1 MSQTRKAPDRSTY
14 ALAIDVGNTL
24 TRFGLFDGEEL
35 TSTWCAT
42 TRPVITVDE
51 AHAMLRE
58 FFLIRGVLASSHE
71 AAVDRAIVSSVVPSL
86 TDGWVQ
92 AAHAV
97 SGSRPLVVGPGLK
110 TGLRMRFDDPG
121 QVGSDR
127 IADMVAAKELFG
139 YPLIVVDFGTTTNF
153 EVLAEDGAFIGG
165 IIAPGLRLSLSALSS
180 AAAKLSMVEM
190 KAPAT
195 IVGSNTRAAIQ
206 SGAVMGEVARIDG
219 LIDMI
224 WRELG
229 YTGDVVMSGDDASA
243 LAALCSH
250 EAQVEPDLTLLGLGM
265 LERANRRR

>member
-1 MSQTRKAPDRSTY
+1 MTQSRKAPARSAF

-24 TRFGLFDGEEL
+24 TRFGLFEGNEL
-35 TSTWCAT
+35 ASTWCAT

-58 FFLIRGVLASSHE
+58 FFHIRGFSSGPRE
-71 AAVDRAIVSSVVPSL
+71 ISIERAIVSSVVPSI
-86 TDGWVQ
+86 TDAWVQ

-97 SGSRPLVVGPGLK
+97 SASRPLVVGPGLK
-110 TGLRMRFDDPG
+110 TGLKMRFDDPG
-121 QVGSDR
+121 
-127 IADMVAAKELFG
+127 E
-139 YPLIVVDFGTTTNF
+139 VVDFGTTTNF
-153 EVLAEDGAFIGG
+153 EVLDEDGAFVGG

-180 AAAKLSMVEM
+180 AAARLSMVEM
-190 KAPAT
+190 KAPAS
-195 IVGSNTRAAIQ
+195 IVGTNTRAAIQ

-224 WRELG
+224 WQEMG
-229 YTGDVVMSGDDASA
+229 CAGVVVMSGGDASA

-265 LERANRRR
+265 LERLNRRR

>member
-1 MSQTRKAPDRSTY
+1 MTQSRKAPARSAF

-24 TRFGLFDGEEL
+24 TRFGLFEGNEL
-35 TSTWCAT
+35 ASTWCAT

-58 FFLIRGVLASSHE
+58 FFHIRGFSSGSRE
-71 AAVDRAIVSSVVPSL
+71 ISIERAIVSSVVPSI
-86 TDGWVQ
+86 TDAWVQ

-97 SGSRPLVVGPGLK
+97 SASRPLVVGPGLK
-110 TGLRMRFDDPG
+110 TGLKMRFDDPG
-121 QVGSDR
+121 EVGSDR

-139 YPLIVVDFGTTTNF
+139 FPLIVVDFGTTNF
-153 EVLAEDGAFIGG
+153 EVLDEGGAFAGG

-180 AAAKLSMVEM
+180 AAARLSMVEM
-190 KAPAT
+190 KAPAS
-195 IVGSNTRAAIQ
+195 IVGTNTRTAIQ

-224 WRELG
+224 WQEMG
-229 YTGDVVMSGDDASA
+229 CAGGVVMSGDDASA

-265 LERANRRR
+265 LERLNRRR